1 MLLRQHLSNKHEHH
15 LSAIVCRKVF
25 LRISCGMSWN
35 LFRRIWSHTL
45 MKWKCGPPTNL
56 NCMMKYTV
64 KSLEGD
70 NLKTWWTL
78 KETGNALPF
87 HFCLIRLN
95 GRPDWSDIIVCIK
108 ELIHASV
115 HVKYNPNVQGS
126 NQAHYHARF
135 LRCFPDPLIAWTFYC
150 SSDSL
155 STELQGHCI
164 TREIWIHTVH
174 HPLSSSLFQPYSST
188 SGPPSLHGPY
198 CPGGLPIPFSKTV
211 QSILGNSFVFESFC
225 RSVTH
230 RSPDLPASIASSW
243 S

>member
-1 MLLRQHLSNKHEHH
+1 MPPCCNIKVNTRAGKEFSCIEQQPAVQLKVTFQKKYWKYYISTDWYKYIKPFRNLCVHPTQSRLHHH

-87 HFCLIRLN
+87 HFCPIRLN
-95 GRPDWSDIIVCIK
+95 GLPDWSDITVCTK
-108 ELIHASV
+108 ELIHAFI
-115 HVKYNPNVQGS
+115 HAKYKPNVQAS
-126 NQAHYHARF
+126 NQLRYHARV
-135 LRCFPDPLIAWTFYC
+135 LHCFNCSADTLSVLLC
-150 SSDSL
+150 SS
-155 STELQGHCI
+155 
-164 TREIWIHTVH
+164 
-174 HPLSSSLFQPYSST
+174 
-188 SGPPSLHGPY
+188 
-198 CPGGLPIPFSKTV
+198 
-211 QSILGNSFVFESFC
+211 
-225 RSVTH
+225 
-230 RSPDLPASIASSW
+230 
-243 S
+243 